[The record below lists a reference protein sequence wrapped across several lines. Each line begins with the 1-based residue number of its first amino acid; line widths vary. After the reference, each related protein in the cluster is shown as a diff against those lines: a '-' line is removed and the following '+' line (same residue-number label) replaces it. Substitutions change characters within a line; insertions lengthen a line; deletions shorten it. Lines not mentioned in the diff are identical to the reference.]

1 MKKKLP
7 SPSSRVISLD
17 NAVNLSV
24 ALRRKGKKI
33 VVTNGCFDILHRG
46 HAEYLFNAASLGD
59 ALFVLLNSDASIR
72 QLKGPS
78 RPIINE
84 EDRAYMLAS
93 LSFVDAV
100 IIFNGERCTELFEK
114 LAPDIYVKGGDYNIE
129 NINGEEKQALIKA
142 NSLIRFIPFIKDFS
156 TTRIINKLSEK
167 PTGQ

>member
-1 MKKKLP
+1 MKKKP
-7 SPSSRVISLD
+7 ADPSSRVISLE
-17 NAVNLSV
+17 NAVVL
-24 ALRRKGKKI
+24 AEKLRKKGRKI

-46 HAEYLFNAASLGD
+46 HAEYLFSAASLGD
-59 ALFVLLNSDASIR
+59 ALFVLLNSDSSIR

-78 RPIINE
+78 RPIISE

-100 IIFNGERCTELFEK
+100 IIFSSERCTELFEK

-156 TTRIINKLSEK
+156 TTRIISRLSEK
-167 PTGQ
+167 PAGQ